1 MVINNLISNQTLAQN
16 ASISTETLS
25 TSFKH
30 SFQAQKQLFYK
41 RIKQRRKSKQPN
53 K

>member
-16 ASISTETLS
+16 ASISTKTLS

-30 SFQAQKQLFYK
+30 SFQAQFSSTKTTILQ
-41 RIKQRRKSKQPN
+41 
-53 K
+53 